1 MRQKLGRQVKP
12 GDMSGKAYG
21 LRLQQGLEANSAP
34 RVQSPAP
41 HGQMQGLDCRT
52 KKWLSQG
59 IGHKQMLDVVI
70 RVEPVTFRAVC
81 SVSHVCGPQPRSE
94 KAKIASCI
102 IEFTY
107 AVRSKV
113 MYIPRTPPTWRRC
126 SLACSSDQK
135 KILSRQ
141 KTSTMLGSVSWE
153 KSTSAM
159 KTQGSAPCS
168 STWHLISLSI
178 AICSG

>member
-1 MRQKLGRQVKP
+1 MLEDERVTR
-12 GDMSGKAYG
+12 SGC
-21 LRLQQGLEANSAP
+21 SAP
-34 RVQSPAP
+34 IKYPAGLATLDV
-41 HGQMQGLDCRT
+41 HGRKWGISSRRT
-52 KKWLSQG
+52 ASLG
-59 IGHKQMLDVVI
+59 FGHKQTLYVVNCV
-70 RVEPVTFRAVC
+70 RPVTVRTGP
-81 SVSHVCGPQPRSE
+81 SVSHVRTPQPRSE

-135 KILSRQ
+135 KTLSRQ
-141 KTSTMLGSVSWE
+141 NTSTMLGSVSLE

-159 KTQGSAPCS
+159 KTQGSAPAS
-168 STWHLISLSI
+168 STRHLISLSI
-178 AICSG
+178 SMCSG